1 MKWKKNLLFAI
12 KLQCNSEINMLS
24 LLSKNRMLTPI
35 HGEKVNKSD
44 WNLESVNF
52 NFKYLGVRNTVQ
64 QILSSFYVSFFV
76 EKFSW
81 LIMLLWS
88 NLLTCVKTRSLHLLM
103 GAVTFV
109 TL

>member
-24 LLSKNRMLTPI
+24 LLSKNRKLTPI

-64 QILSSFYVSFFV
+64 QILSSFMFLF
-76 EKFSW
+76 
-81 LIMLLWS
+81 L
-88 NLLTCVKTRSLHLLM
+88 
-103 GAVTFV
+103 
-109 TL
+109 